1 MTKVSV
7 DKEYLDML
15 EKQNLELREKV
26 EEADKLK
33 SSIYKIKSSTNISS
47 EVFRDLIVYPHNV
60 SNPVQGQ
67 DFIMRQTERAIN
79 DFSDQIVKS
88 IAAKEMGNISSLQHI
103 NGNYTFEIS
112 LEVVAPVLVNRLE
125 RERKIGIEQLM
136 NTNFTNFVKE

>member
-33 SSIYKIKSSTNISS
+33 SSIYKIKSSVDISS
-47 EVFRDLIVYPHNV
+47 EVFRDLIAYPHNV

-67 DFIMRQTERAIN
+67 DFIMIQTERAIN

-88 IAAKEMGNISSLQHI
+88 IVAKEMGNISSLQHI

-136 NTNFTNFVKE
+136 NTNFNNFVKE